1 MIEPGSLS
9 LDLTEPPEL
18 PDEPTEADM
27 DTWRERIDELDRA
40 IVELF
45 NQRAYCAHM
54 IGRIKRSLDLP
65 VYVPAREEEVI
76 DNVVADNGGPLDDE
90 AIRRLYERI
99 IDETRAL
106 ERRLNEELD
115 RE

>member
-1 MIEPGSLS
+1 MS
-9 LDLTEPPEL
+9 LDLSEPPNVPEN
-18 PDEPTEADM
+18 PSEEDM
-27 DTWRERIDELDRA
+27 AVWRERIDELDRA

-76 DNVVADNGGPLDDE
+76 DNVVDDNGGPLADE
-90 AIRRLYERI
+90 AVRRLYERI

-106 ERRLNEELD
+106 ERRLDEELD
-115 RE
+115 ES

>member
-1 MIEPGSLS
+1 MMEPSSLS
-9 LDLTEPPEL
+9 LDLSEPPQL
-18 PDEPTEADM
+18 PDDPNEEDM
-27 DTWRERIDELDRA
+27 GIWRDRIDELDRA

-45 NQRAYCAHM
+45 NQRAHCAHM
-54 IGRIKRSLDLP
+54 IGRIKRLLDLP
-65 VYVPAREEEVI
+65 VYVPAREEQVI
-76 DNVVADNGGPLDDE
+76 DNVVDDNAGPLDDE
-90 AIRRLYERI
+90 AVRRLYERI